1 MKINFEKYRQQRD
14 REREESLRI
23 QWKYARYDDD
33 AAQLKK
39 LYGKLAP
46 RGAHFSKAKNGHTGS
61 FSGSGSHAHTGWNPD
76 SDKQFVMVK
85 MRYSDKFDSHQKF
98 VEEYITQE
106 KKEEVKVK
114 PVVFTGKLNP
124 FARGGERQVV
134 YGKDAVEAYKSK
146 MVGRHYKFIIS
157 PDSKDVPLEQFT
169 TAYMHRMQSEMGMR
183 LDWIAAIHN
192 DTAHPHVHILVNGKT
207 ADGLEPKKLFR
218 KDFIRHRCRA
228 IASEITTNLIGPRTE
243 EQKRLA
249 REKIFEALRW
259 TPNDLNIQ
267 EAVKDGIVVPTN
279 ELMHR
284 RLDFLKTKGL
294 AQFKDGK
301 FILDK
306 KWDEILVNTGRYNSF
321 LEAREELK
329 WTDRANLELFCGK
342 GKIQGKVTKLYR
354 MNEEWQHNNGL
365 LVEDGKGQ
373 AWFVPLF
380 NPPPAK
386 FAGKSVI
393 IENQAN
399 SKGLLV
405 PKIQLDKDA
414 MLAERK
420 NSMGNEHNGEIP
432 SGQINR

>member
-1 MKINFEKYRQQRD
+1 MRINFEKYRQQRD
-14 REREESLRI
+14 REQEERLRI
-23 QWKYARYDDD
+23 QWKFARYDDD

-46 RGAHFSKAKNGHTGS
+46 RGAHFSKSGGGG
-61 FSGSGSHAHTGWNPD
+61 FSGSGSYRGWDPD

-85 MRYSDKFDSHQKF
+85 MRYSDKLDSHQKF
-98 VEEYITQE
+98 LEEYITQE
-106 KKEEVKVK
+106 KKEEVKIK
-114 PVVFTGKLNP
+114 PVVFSGNLNP
-124 FARGGERQVV
+124 FAHGGERQVV
-134 YGKDAVEAYKSK
+134 YGEKALEEYKSK

-169 TAYMHRMQSEMGMR
+169 TAYMHRMQSEMGMK
-183 LDWIAAIHN
+183 LNWIAAIHN
-192 DTAHPHVHILVNGKT
+192 DTGHPHVHILVNGKT
-207 ADGLEPKKLFR
+207 ADGLEPKKMFR

-228 IASEITTNLIGPRTE
+228 IASEITTNMIGPRTA
-243 EQKRLA
+243 EQKA
-249 REKIFEALRW
+249 AYREASTRALRW
-259 TPNDLNIQ
+259 TFFDQHIQ
-267 EAVKDGIVVPTN
+267 EIVQNGIVVPGN
-279 ELMHR
+279 DFMRR

-294 AQFKDGK
+294 AQYKDGRY
-301 FILDK
+301 ILDK

-329 WTDRANLELFCGK
+329 WTDKANLELFSGK
-342 GKIQGKVTKLYR
+342 GKIQGKVTKLYC
-354 MNEEWQHNNGL
+354 MNEEYQHNNGL

-399 SKGLLV
+399 SRGLLV

-414 MLAERK
+414 MAEERS
-420 NSMGNEHNGEIP
+420 NAIHRNVTTDSHGEEEV
-432 SGQINR
+432 R

>member
-169 TAYMHRMQSEMGMR
+169 TAYMHRIQSEMGMR

-329 WTDRANLELFCGK
+329 WTDKVNLELFCGK
-342 GKIQGKVTKLYR
+342 GKIQGKVRHGLFLYLIR
-354 MNEEWQHNNGL
+354 LQ
-365 LVEDGKGQ
+365 
-373 AWFVPLF
+373 
-380 NPPPAK
+380 
-386 FAGKSVI
+386 
-393 IENQAN
+393 
-399 SKGLLV
+399 
-405 PKIQLDKDA
+405 
-414 MLAERK
+414 
-420 NSMGNEHNGEIP
+420 P
-432 SGQINR
+432 SLQGRVS

>member
-1 MKINFEKYRQQRD
+1 MKVDFEKYRQQRD
-14 REREESLRI
+14 RQQEERLRI
-23 QWKYARYDDD
+23 QWKFARYDDD

-46 RGAHFSKAKNGHTGS
+46 RGAHFSKSGGGG
-61 FSGSGSHAHTGWNPD
+61 FSGAGSYRGWDPD

-85 MRYSDKFDSHQKF
+85 MRYSDKLDSHQKF
-98 VEEYITQE
+98 LEEYITQE
-106 KKEEVKVK
+106 KKEGVAVK

-124 FARGGERQVV
+124 FASGGERKVV
-134 YGKDAVEAYKSK
+134 YGQEALEEYKSK

-169 TAYMHRMQSEMGMR
+169 TAYMHRIQREMGMR
-183 LDWIAAIHN
+183 LDWLAAIHT
-192 DTAHPHVHILVNGKT
+192 DTGHPHVHILVNGRT
-207 ADGLEPKKLFR
+207 AEGLEPSRLFR
-218 KDFIRHRCRA
+218 KDFIRHRCRT
-228 IASEITTNLIGPRTE
+228 IASDIATNMIGPRTD
-243 EQKRLA
+243 EQKKIA

-259 TPNDLNIQ
+259 TPNDQHIQ
-267 EAVKDGIVVPTN
+267 EASRDGLVVPAN
-279 ELMHR
+279 EFMRR
-284 RLDFLKTKGL
+284 RLDFLTTKGL

-301 FILDK
+301 YILDK

-329 WTDRANLELFCGK
+329 WTDKANLELFSGK
-342 GKIQGKVTKLYR
+342 GKIQGKVTKLYC
-354 MNEEWQHNNGL
+354 MNEEYQHNNGL

-380 NPPPAK
+380 NPPPAQ
-386 FAGKSVI
+386 FAGKNVI

-405 PKIQLDKDA
+405 PKIQLDKEA
-414 MLAERK
+414 MLREKMEKR
-420 NSMGNEHNGEIP
+420 NEKGKEW
-432 SGQINR
+432 

>member
-1 MKINFEKYRQQRD
+1 MKVDFEKYRQQRD
-14 REREESLRI
+14 RQQEERLRI
-23 QWKYARYDDD
+23 QWKFARYDDD

-46 RGAHFSKAKNGHTGS
+46 RGAHFSKSGGS
-61 FSGSGSHAHTGWNPD
+61 GFSGAGSYRGWDPD

-85 MRYSDKFDSHQKF
+85 MRYSDKLDSHQKF
-98 VEEYITQE
+98 LEEYITQE
-106 KKEEVKVK
+106 KKEGVAVK

-124 FARGGERQVV
+124 FASGGERKVV
-134 YGKDAVEAYKSK
+134 YGQEALEEYKSK

-169 TAYMHRMQSEMGMR
+169 TAYMHRIQREMGMR
-183 LDWIAAIHN
+183 LDWLAAIHT
-192 DTAHPHVHILVNGKT
+192 DTGHPHVHILVNGRT
-207 ADGLEPKKLFR
+207 AEGLEPSRLFR
-218 KDFIRHRCRA
+218 KDFIRHRCRT
-228 IASEITTNLIGPRTE
+228 IASDIATNMIGPRTD
-243 EQKRLA
+243 EQKKIA

-259 TPNDLNIQ
+259 TPNDQHIQ
-267 EAVKDGIVVPTN
+267 EASRDGLVVPAN
-279 ELMHR
+279 EFMRR
-284 RLDFLKTKGL
+284 RLDFLTTKGL

-301 FILDK
+301 YILDK

-329 WTDRANLELFCGK
+329 FTDKANLELFSGK
-342 GKIQGKVTKLYR
+342 GKIQGKVTKLYC
-354 MNEEWQHNNGL
+354 MNEEYQHNNGL

-380 NPPPAK
+380 NPPPAQ
-386 FAGKSVI
+386 FAGKNVI

-405 PKIQLDKDA
+405 PKIQLDKEA
-414 MLAERK
+414 MLREKMEKR
-420 NSMGNEHNGEIP
+420 NEKGKEW
-432 SGQINR
+432 

>member
-1 MKINFEKYRQQRD
+1 MKVDFEKYRQQRD
-14 REREESLRI
+14 RQQEERLRI
-23 QWKYARYDDD
+23 QWKFARYDDD

-46 RGAHFSKAKNGHTGS
+46 RGAHFSKSGGGG
-61 FSGSGSHAHTGWNPD
+61 FSGAGSYRGWDPN

-85 MRYSDKFDSHQKF
+85 MRYSDKLDSHQKF
-98 VEEYITQE
+98 LEEYITQE
-106 KKEEVKVK
+106 KKEGVAVK

-124 FARGGERQVV
+124 FASGGERKVV
-134 YGKDAVEAYKSK
+134 YGQEALEEYKSK

-169 TAYMHRMQSEMGMR
+169 TAYMHRIQREMGMR
-183 LDWIAAIHN
+183 LDWLAAIHT
-192 DTAHPHVHILVNGKT
+192 DTGHPHVHILVNGRT
-207 ADGLEPKKLFR
+207 AEGLEPSRLFR
-218 KDFIRHRCRA
+218 KDFIRHRCRT
-228 IASEITTNLIGPRTE
+228 IASDIATNMIGPRTD
-243 EQKRLA
+243 EQKKIA

-259 TPNDLNIQ
+259 TPNDQHIQ
-267 EAVKDGIVVPTN
+267 EASQDGLVVPAN
-279 ELMHR
+279 EFMRR
-284 RLDFLKTKGL
+284 RLDFLTTKGL

-301 FILDK
+301 YILDK

-329 WTDRANLELFCGK
+329 WTDKANLELFSGK
-342 GKIQGKVTKLYR
+342 GKIQGKVTKLYC
-354 MNEEWQHNNGL
+354 MNEEYQHNNGL

-380 NPPPAK
+380 NPPPAQ
-386 FAGKSVI
+386 FAGKNVI

-405 PKIQLDKDA
+405 PKIQLDKEA
-414 MLAERK
+414 MLREKMEKR
-420 NSMGNEHNGEIP
+420 NEKGKEW
-432 SGQINR
+432 

>member
-1 MKINFEKYRQQRD
+1 MRIDFEKYRQQRD
-14 REREESLRI
+14 REQEERLRI
-23 QWKYARYDDD
+23 QWKFARYDDD
-33 AAQLKK
+33 ATQLKK

-46 RGAHFSKAKNGHTGS
+46 RGAHFSKAKNGHTGN
-61 FSGSGSHAHTGWNPD
+61 FSSGGSHRGWNPD

-329 WTDRANLELFCGK
+329 LTDKANLELFCGK

>member
-1 MKINFEKYRQQRD
+1 MKVDFEKYRQQRD
-14 REREESLRI
+14 RQQEERLRI
-23 QWKYARYDDD
+23 QWKFARYDDD

-46 RGAHFSKAKNGHTGS
+46 RGAHFSKSGGGG
-61 FSGSGSHAHTGWNPD
+61 FSGAGSYRGWDPD

-85 MRYSDKFDSHQKF
+85 MRYSDKLDSHQKF
-98 VEEYITQE
+98 LEEYITQE
-106 KKEEVKVK
+106 KKEGVAVK

-124 FARGGERQVV
+124 FASGGERKVV
-134 YGKDAVEAYKSK
+134 YGQEALEEYKSK

-169 TAYMHRMQSEMGMR
+169 TAYMHRIQREMGMR
-183 LDWIAAIHN
+183 LDWLAAIHT
-192 DTAHPHVHILVNGKT
+192 DTGHPHVHILVNGRT
-207 ADGLEPKKLFR
+207 AEGLEPSRVFR
-218 KDFIRHRCRA
+218 KDFIRHRCRT
-228 IASEITTNLIGPRTE
+228 IASDIATNMIGPRTD
-243 EQKRLA
+243 EQKKIA

-259 TPNDLNIQ
+259 TPNDQHIQ
-267 EAVKDGIVVPTN
+267 EASRDGLVVPAN
-279 ELMHR
+279 EFMRR
-284 RLDFLKTKGL
+284 RLDFLTTKGL

-301 FILDK
+301 YILDK

-329 WTDRANLELFCGK
+329 WTDKANLELFSGK
-342 GKIQGKVTKLYR
+342 GKIQGKVTKLYC
-354 MNEEWQHNNGL
+354 MNEEYQHNNGL

-380 NPPPAK
+380 NPPPAQ
-386 FAGKSVI
+386 FAGKNVI

-405 PKIQLDKDA
+405 PKIQLDKEA
-414 MLAERK
+414 MLREKMEKR
-420 NSMGNEHNGEIP
+420 NEKGKEW
-432 SGQINR
+432 

>member
-1 MKINFEKYRQQRD
+1 MKVDFEKYRRQRD
-14 REREESLRI
+14 RQQEERLRI
-23 QWKYARYDDD
+23 QWKFARYDDD

-46 RGAHFSKAKNGHTGS
+46 RGAHFSKSGGGG
-61 FSGSGSHAHTGWNPD
+61 FSGGGSYRGWDPD

-85 MRYSDKFDSHQKF
+85 MRYSDKLDSHQKF
-98 VEEYITQE
+98 LEEYVTQE
-106 KKEEVKVK
+106 KKEGVAVK

-124 FARGGERQVV
+124 FASGGERKVV
-134 YGKDAVEAYKSK
+134 YGQEALEEYKSK

-169 TAYMHRMQSEMGMR
+169 TAYMHRIQREMGMR
-183 LDWIAAIHN
+183 LDWLAAVHT
-192 DTAHPHVHILVNGKT
+192 DTGHPHVHILINGKT
-207 ADGLEPKKLFR
+207 ADGLEPSRLFR
-218 KDFIRHRCRA
+218 KDFIRHRCRT
-228 IASEITTNLIGPRTE
+228 IASDIATNMIGPRTD
-243 EQKRLA
+243 EQKKIA

-259 TPNDLNIQ
+259 TPNDQHIQ
-267 EAVKDGIVVPTN
+267 EASQDGLVVPAN
-279 ELMHR
+279 EFMR
-284 RLDFLKTKGL
+284 RGLDFLTTKGL

-301 FILDK
+301 YILDK

-329 WTDRANLELFCGK
+329 WTDKANLELFSGK
-342 GKIQGKVTKLYR
+342 GKIQGKVTKLYC
-354 MNEEWQHNNGL
+354 MNEEYQHNNGL

-380 NPPPAK
+380 NPPPAQ
-386 FAGKSVI
+386 FAGKNVI

-405 PKIQLDKDA
+405 PKIQLDKEA
-414 MLAERK
+414 MLREKMEKR
-420 NSMGNEHNGEIP
+420 NEKGKEW
-432 SGQINR
+432 

>member
-1 MKINFEKYRQQRD
+1 MKVDFEKYRQQRD
-14 REREESLRI
+14 RQQEERLRI
-23 QWKYARYDDD
+23 QWKFARYDDD

-46 RGAHFSKAKNGHTGS
+46 RGAHFSKSGGGG
-61 FSGSGSHAHTGWNPD
+61 FSGAGSYRGWDPD

-85 MRYSDKFDSHQKF
+85 MRYSDKLDSHQKF
-98 VEEYITQE
+98 LEEYITQE
-106 KKEEVKVK
+106 KKEGVAVK

-124 FARGGERQVV
+124 FASGGERKVV
-134 YGKDAVEAYKSK
+134 YGQEALEEYKSK

-169 TAYMHRMQSEMGMR
+169 TAYMHRIQREMGMR
-183 LDWIAAIHN
+183 LDWLAAIHT
-192 DTAHPHVHILVNGKT
+192 DTGHPHVHILVNGRT
-207 ADGLEPKKLFR
+207 AEGLEPSRLFR
-218 KDFIRHRCRA
+218 KDFIRHRCRT
-228 IASEITTNLIGPRTE
+228 IASDIATNMIGPRTD
-243 EQKRLA
+243 EQKKIA

-259 TPNDLNIQ
+259 TPNDQHIQ
-267 EAVKDGIVVPTN
+267 EASQDGLVVPAN
-279 ELMHR
+279 EFMRR
-284 RLDFLKTKGL
+284 RLDFLTTKGL

-301 FILDK
+301 YILDK

-329 WTDRANLELFCGK
+329 WTDKANLELFSGK
-342 GKIQGKVTKLYR
+342 GKIQGKVTKLYC
-354 MNEEWQHNNGL
+354 MNEEYQHNNGL

-380 NPPPAK
+380 NPPPAQ
-386 FAGKSVI
+386 FAGKNVI

-405 PKIQLDKDA
+405 PKIQLDKEA
-414 MLAERK
+414 MLREKMEKR
-420 NSMGNEHNGEIP
+420 NEKGKEW
-432 SGQINR
+432 